1 MTDEQAA
8 LLILGSFKRRNTR
21 IGEIEM
27 QGAVYGDFIQPDNRT
42 GAQWNAGLDYGL
54 DQKWWERT
62 GGAALR
68 LLDAGYQKI
77 GDL

>member
-1 MTDEQAA
+1 MTDEEAA

-27 QGAVYGDFIQPDNRT
+27 QGAVYGDFT
-42 GAQWNAGLDYGL
+42 GAKWNAGLDYGL